1 MYPSLQSPLWQHGK
15 RIGNCLGIPRPVS
28 IAQAIVDSE
37 QARGAKGGGAPS
49 CSMVVRLKNQRVPA
63 GWTPNPGSLYRN
75 LISGHTVWV
84 PCTEEPKVRLAL
96 ECHVPQQFIE
106 VQGQNF
112 IIRTPDLE
120 RLDECDPACTIC
132 GDAPFPGQQLLD
144 RDVPADLAVTCQR
157 CYPSYLCNLC
167 LCKPMICLAC
177 LEPGEESTL
186 DHKSGRRLA
195 ALKVFWERDWQKP
208 T

>member
-1 MYPSLQSPLWQHGK
+1 M
-15 RIGNCLGIPRPVS
+15 
-28 IAQAIVDSE
+28 
-37 QARGAKGGGAPS
+37 
-49 CSMVVRLKNQRVPA
+49 
-63 GWTPNPGSLYRN
+63 TPNPSRLFRN
-75 LISGHTVWV
+75 LISGHTVKV

-120 RLDECDPACTIC
+120 WLDECDPACTIC

-144 RDVPADLAVTCQR
+144 RDVAADLAVTCQR
-157 CYPSYLCNLC
+157 RHPEYLCNLC